1 MPRKAKTGK
10 TGSDSGR
17 ATPLKKGD
25 LPDLPAFDLEFPDL
39 GDLEIPDLDHFFADL
54 PDMDQ
59 AIADLC
65 ADLGD
70 VELDLSDISDAD
82 LDAILAP
89 LPPCPGIDP
98 RLVRMRANL
107 VDMLTLARQ
116 GGLPTLPDPYPDED
130 D

>member
-1 MPRKAKTGK
+1 MARKKKTAK

-25 LPDLPAFDLEFPDL
+25 LPDFDLEM
-39 GDLEIPDLDHFFADL
+39 PDLDHFFADL
-54 PDMDQ
+54 GDLDQ
-59 AIADLC
+59 AVADLC

-70 VELDLSDISDAD
+70 VSLDLGDIGDAD

-89 LPPCPGIDP
+89 MPPCPGIDP
-98 RLVRMRANL
+98 RIPKMRERL
-107 VDMLTLARQ
+107 IQMLTLAKQ
-116 GGLPTLPDPYPDED
+116 GDLTLPDPYPDED